1 MDLVKVLTQI
11 FVVYYSDHLICL
23 LGYACSSTVESGL
36 LYWWLNL
43 MSHEQRPL
51 LGSRF
56 DNNEVDR
63 KTQQLTRSSSLN
75 GSSAPDGRLY
85 SRWQSF
91 SSVCMYVSVAGTT
104 YAFAI
109 YSQLLQDN
117 LGYSQTSC
125 DLIAS
130 IGTTGLYLSLLAGLC
145 IEKFGFKMVVYY
157 GGIFIFVG
165 FMYIFLAV
173 TKVVPSNFYSVSFF
187 YFLAQA
193 GVCCHITTA
202 VTVSVKLFPPESRG
216 VAIGL
221 SKGYFGLSTAVLSDL
236 AGGYFDR
243 IPSAFLV
250 FIAVFVPVIG
260 KHI

>member
-1 MDLVKVLTQI
+1 M
-11 FVVYYSDHLICL
+11 
-23 LGYACSSTVESGL
+23 A
-36 LYWWLNL
+36 
-43 MSHEQRPL
+43 HEQRPL

-56 DNNEVDR
+56 DNDADR
-63 KTQQLTRSSSLN
+63 KNQQLSRPPLGAL
-75 GSSAPDGRLY
+75 GSVEDPRLY

-91 SSVCMYVSVAGTT
+91 SSVCMYASVAGTT

-109 YSQLLQDN
+109 YSKLLQEN
-117 LGYSQTSC
+117 LGYTTESC
-125 DLIAS
+125 DMIAS
-130 IGTTGLYLSLLAGLC
+130 IGTTGLYLSLLAGLA
-145 IEKFGFKMVVYY
+145 IEKFGFKLVVYY
-157 GGIFIFVG
+157 GGVFIFVG
-165 FMYIFLAV
+165 FIYIFLAV
-173 TKVVPSNFYSVSFF
+173 TQTLPSNFYSVSFF

-236 AGGYFDR
+236 AGGYFDK

-250 FIAVFVPVIG
+250 FIAVFVPIVG
-260 KHI
+260 KSLLSCISAFYEYCLCV